1 MTRPKFVAQFKGI
14 GIFEQTVNMELTL
27 SLAYTAFFVWYLRRS
42 PFYRLEGIPN
52 TWVAGA
58 FLAKVLAGTAL
69 GWIYFHYY
77 KDPATSDTIKF
88 FNDSGILFD
97 SLRDNPKH
105 FLQMLTGIGGK
116 DPALQPY
123 YVKMNAWLNT
133 DVLFNDNKTIIRLN
147 TVFRF
152 FSLGHYYVHVVLINV
167 LSFTGLIAL
176 YRLFAVHLR
185 KYHQL
190 LFFGIFFLPSLLF
203 WGSGVLKDGIVLFAL
218 GVLTYTVH
226 RALCE
231 GWSSLRLVTVVITL
245 FLMLA
250 TKFYVLGALL
260 PGVVVWLTFRDRP
273 TRFGC
278 LYVLIAYGLFFLIG
292 FNLYRIDNTY
302 NLSDLLYYKQ
312 LSFLNLA
319 KDTQAGSVVNIPEIL
334 PNCWSIL
341 SQAPVAILQSLI
353 RPSMGAW
360 NMSSLVK
367 ISILENT
374 LFLISIAFLMIANRK
389 QLFFPRDPF
398 SLLCLFFSMVL
409 LALMGLTTPVLGA
422 LVRYKIV
429 VLPFLIYFLLRALSG
444 HEIADRN

>member
-1 MTRPKFVAQFKGI
+1 MTLPRFVAQFKGI

-58 FLAKVLAGTAL
+58 FMAKVLAGTAL
-69 GWIYFHYY
+69 GWIYFHHYQ
-77 KDPATSDTIKF
+77 DPTTSDTIKF

-97 SLRDNPKH
+97 SLRENPKH

-176 YRLFAVHLR
+176 YRLFTVHLK
-185 KYHQL
+185 KYHRM
-190 LFFGIFFLPSLLF
+190 LFFGIFFLPSILF

-226 RALCE
+226 RTLRE
-231 GWSSLRLVTVVITL
+231 GWSGKRLVTVVITL
-245 FLMLA
+245 FLMLT

-260 PGVVVWLTFRDRP
+260 PGVVVWLAFRDRP
-273 TRFGC
+273 ARFGW
-278 LYVLIAYGLFFLIG
+278 LYVFIAYGLFFFIG

-312 LSFLNLA
+312 QSFLHLTE
-319 KDTQAGSVVNIPEIL
+319 DTGAGSAVPIPLIV
-334 PNCWSIL
+334 PSWSSIL
-341 SQAPVAILQSLI
+341 SQAPVAMIQSLT
-353 RPSMGAW
+353 RPSIGEW
-360 NMSSLVK
+360 NMNSLVK

-374 LFLISIAFLMIANRK
+374 LFLISIAFLMVVNRK
-389 QLFFPRDPF
+389 QLSFPRDPF

-444 HEIADRN
+444 RETADRT